1 MNDPIIGE
9 IPDVYEVGYRDGVW
23 VTKEDL
29 FGLEP
34 SPDFDDADNVDTL
47 YFMFTTHTLGPSTGM
62 MVKNLIGV
70 ECQLYRN
77 PVLEEWAL
85 RLGNYRELGDI
96 SGKKDFRRLKR
107 RGVFDHIYDL
117 YGEQNVKFL
126 SLVVDFDTLAIK
138 IMRFM
143 TSVFDL
149 PNVDEDAAEV
159 VRYFRP
165 MDIPAEAKAWHSG
178 SYWLGAEAWEID
190 MGLDGLD
197 DARFEHE
204 LSRAEPTGIVF
215 VSNNIMVGNP
225 EEMGVFTM
233 VYGEIDQYLSG
244 GSYSLND
251 LDAFPMEGDF
261 RFLGFIGPSPRIPS
275 TEAIEAFLS
284 SNQLV
289 FDYYARDVS
298 DFYYVGKMPT
308 FSDLKGPIEE
318 AIVWGSSDQSPFPR
332 IRLGY

>member
-1 MNDPIIGE
+1 
-9 IPDVYEVGYRDGVW
+9 
-23 VTKEDL
+23 
-29 FGLEP
+29 
-34 SPDFDDADNVDTL
+34 
-47 YFMFTTHTLGPSTGM
+47 
-62 MVKNLIGV
+62 
-70 ECQLYRN
+70 
-77 PVLEEWAL
+77 
-85 RLGNYRELGDI
+85 
-96 SGKKDFRRLKR
+96 
-107 RGVFDHIYDL
+107 
-117 YGEQNVKFL
+117 
-126 SLVVDFDTLAIK
+126 
-138 IMRFM
+138 M

-165 MDIPAEAKAWHSG
+165 MDVPEDAKAWHSG

-215 VSNNIMVGNP
+215 VSNNIMVGNS
-225 EEMGVFTM
+225 EEMGVFIM

-244 GSYSLND
+244 SSYSLND

-261 RFLGFIGPSPRIPS
+261 RFLGFIAPSPRIPS
-275 TEAIEAFLS
+275 AGSIEAFLNS
-284 SNQLV
+284 HQLV